1 MVHSNGRRSEA
12 IWNRICV
19 DLRPLNQSIFREV
32 YPIPKVDE
40 TLSGASKLDVNSG

>member
-1 MVHSNGRRSEA
+1 MVHSNGHRSEA
-12 IWNRICV
+12 IWSRICV

-40 TLSGASKLDVNSG
+40 IFSSVSKLDVNSG